1 MSQTLQ
7 PTKELREEIQRIN
20 VLLGQRLAEPTLT
33 AEQAILGQNQDV
45 EMLKKIKKHNKFI
58 TAFTEEKYEY

>member
-1 MSQTLQ
+1 MSQTLKTAKQ
-7 PTKELREEIQRIN
+7 QKL
-20 VLLGQRLAEPTLT
+20 LAEPTLT